1 MMGLEEGKP
10 MSEYTKSHAQ
20 SGIDTPLPQIERF
33 ENQFKNYEITISI
46 PEFTSVCP
54 RTGQPDFGTITIR
67 YIPNKWCVELK
78 SLKMYILSYRNLG
91 IFYENAV
98 NRILRDFAKATKPLQ
113 AVVVG
118 EFNVRGGMKSTIEA
132 SYPPMSPK
140 KKKR

>member
-1 MMGLEEGKP
+1 MT
-10 MSEYTKSHAQ
+10 EYTKEHARA
-20 SGIDTPLPQIERF
+20 GIDAPLPKIECF
-33 ENQFKNYEITISI
+33 ESQFKNYEITISI

-78 SLKMYILSYRNLG
+78 SLKMYILAYRNLG

-98 NRILRDFAKATKPLQ
+98 NRILRDFVKSTKPAR
-113 AVVVG
+113 AVVIG

-132 SYPPMSPK
+132 TYPSK
-140 KKKR
+140 KGK